1 MPFVM
6 TTQVNVRKPEEW
18 KKKIDT
24 MVDKNV
30 RDTLISHGLCNSKH
44 VADVDVVTHY
54 MSSPI
59 REAYTPLLLESR
71 CNEIKRLCLCHLL
84 CLYDLTVLQKKRSSG
99 KPHQALYTITV
110 ILSEQSN
117 NYVAYSGMSCVPSQN
132 RWLHPIIVID

>member
-1 MPFVM
+1 MPFVI
-6 TTQVNVRKPEEW
+6 TTQINVQRPEEW
-18 KKKIDT
+18 KKKIDA